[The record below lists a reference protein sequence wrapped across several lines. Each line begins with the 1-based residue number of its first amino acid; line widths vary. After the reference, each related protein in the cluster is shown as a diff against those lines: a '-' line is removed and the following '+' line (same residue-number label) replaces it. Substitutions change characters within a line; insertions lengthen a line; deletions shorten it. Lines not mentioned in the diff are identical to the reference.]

1 MKNLTK
7 LVAIGAVG
15 LLMTACSSTYK
26 IKSEKGKVMNTVP
39 KWYMA
44 DYSESKA
51 CDTPWLGKDKDK
63 MCIFGVA
70 TAVSPDLQLAIEKG
84 IKGEIA
90 EDFISG
96 LKKLFEDHYID
107 VPDEKYNV
115 LEDQSSKIEELEKKL
130 NESIEK
136 NVALSKENGE
146 HKRQDI
152 IDEASADLAETQKE
166 KFNKLAEEIDYKDAE
181 DFTAKVKTIKESYFG
196 KKESTSEIDDVAA
209 ESSQDNPDLT
219 NAMAAYSAAISK
231 TKDIKLSN
239 K

>member
-15 LLMTACSSTYK
+15 LMMTAGSSTYK

-84 IKGEIA
+84 KMLAKSELADIIAGEMNKESKQFITELGKTNTKTVVSEVESILVNKIEKTPVRGYEIFKQDVTLTKNGYYRVWIGLRLPLGEYNKMYNFTIA
-90 EDFISG
+90 EAVDAYN
-96 LKKLFEDHYID
+96 LKEKANI
-107 VPDEKYNV
+107 KYN
-115 LEDQSSKIEELEKKL
+115 ELMKDD
-130 NESIEK
+130 N
-136 NVALSKENGE
+136 N
-146 HKRQDI
+146 
-152 IDEASADLAETQKE
+152 ADNNLQ
-166 KFNKLAEEIDYKDAE
+166 
-181 DFTAKVKTIKESYFG
+181 
-196 KKESTSEIDDVAA
+196 
-209 ESSQDNPDLT
+209 
-219 NAMAAYSAAISK
+219 
-231 TKDIKLSN
+231 
-239 K
+239 

>member
-15 LLMTACSSTYK
+15 LMMTACSSTYK

-84 IKGEIA
+84 KMLAKSELADIIAGEMNKESKQFITELGKTNTKTVVSEVESILVNKISNTPVRGYEIFKQDVTLTKNGYYRVWTGLRLPLGEYNKMYNFTIA
-90 EDFISG
+90 EAVDA
-96 LKKLFEDHYID
+96 
-107 VPDEKYNV
+107 YN
-115 LEDQSSKIEELEKKL
+115 L
-130 NESIEK
+130 
-136 NVALSKENGE
+136 
-146 HKRQDI
+146 
-152 IDEASADLAETQKE
+152 KE
-166 KFNKLAEEIDYKDAE
+166 KANIKYKE
-181 DFTAKVKTIKESYFG
+181 LMK
-196 KKESTSEIDDVAA
+196 
-209 ESSQDNPDLT
+209 DNND
-219 NAMAAYSAAISK
+219 N
-231 TKDIKLSN
+231 SN
-239 K
+239 IQ

>member
-84 IKGEIA
+84 KMLAKSELADIIAGEMNKESKQFITELGKTNTKPVVSEVESILVNKISNTPVRGYEIFKQDVTLTKNGYYRVWIGLRLPLGEYNKMYNFTIA
-90 EDFISG
+90 EAVDA
-96 LKKLFEDHYID
+96 
-107 VPDEKYNV
+107 YN
-115 LEDQSSKIEELEKKL
+115 L
-130 NESIEK
+130 
-136 NVALSKENGE
+136 
-146 HKRQDI
+146 
-152 IDEASADLAETQKE
+152 KE
-166 KFNKLAEEIDYKDAE
+166 KANIKYKE
-181 DFTAKVKTIKESYFG
+181 LMK
-196 KKESTSEIDDVAA
+196 
-209 ESSQDNPDLT
+209 DNND
-219 NAMAAYSAAISK
+219 N
-231 TKDIKLSN
+231 SN
-239 K
+239 IQ